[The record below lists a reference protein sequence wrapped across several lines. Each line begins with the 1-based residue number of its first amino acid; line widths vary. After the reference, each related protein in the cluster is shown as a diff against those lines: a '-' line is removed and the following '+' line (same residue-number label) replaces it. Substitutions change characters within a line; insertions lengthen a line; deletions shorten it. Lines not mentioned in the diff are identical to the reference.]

1 MVRRRIEWVSVEE
14 KSETIEN
21 QLSHK
26 EEKQTTVVSYGDEEK
41 FNTETHNAQETV
53 EQVYELQIHELNDE
67 KNTWEDVSNRY
78 RVIHKKHG
86 DVYILSILNY
96 RVITRETEAGETLA
110 FYHLHVLNPKAK
122 KWEHLSILAKH
133 TYFVNAIA
141 GMEKRGNKFFVLGR
155 FAQKVRPFDAK
166 LKSYVKYLI
175 IPISDEKLEQQFLS
189 YGFEEISFGE
199 KTTADDLIFIE

>member
-1 MVRRRIEWVSVEE
+1 MVKRRIEWVSIE
-14 KSETIEN
+14 KGIETIEN
-21 QLSHK
+21 QLSHQN
-26 EEKQTTVVSYGDEEK
+26 EKQTTVMSYNDEEK
-41 FNTETHNAQETV
+41 FSTEVNNAQETV
-53 EQVYELQIHELNDE
+53 EQVYELQIHELDDVKDIWN
-67 KNTWEDVSNRY
+67 DVSNRY

-96 RVITRETEAGETLA
+96 RLITRETEAGETLA
-110 FYHLHVLNPKAK
+110 FFHLHVLNPKAK

-133 TYFVNAIA
+133 TYFVNAIS

-155 FAQKVRPFDAK
+155 YAKKVRPFDAK

-175 IPISDEKLEQQFLS
+175 IPVVDEKLEKQFLS

-199 KTTADDLIFIE
+199 KTTADDLIFND